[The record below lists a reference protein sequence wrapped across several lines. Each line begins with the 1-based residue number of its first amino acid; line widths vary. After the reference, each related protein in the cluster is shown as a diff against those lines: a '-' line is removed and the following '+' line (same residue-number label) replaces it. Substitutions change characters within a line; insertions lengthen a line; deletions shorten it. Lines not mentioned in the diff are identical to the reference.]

1 MRTTWL
7 RISVPKRRSR
17 AFATPPAATRAA
29 VSRALARSRIGR
41 RSSVPYL
48 SIPARS
54 AWPGRGRVIGSTWT
68 SSPGA
73 HTAMRSASQLTK
85 SLLGISSVSGLPM
98 VRPWRRPDFTIARS
112 VSIFMRPPRP

>member
-7 RISVPKRRSR
+7 RIWVPYRRSS
-17 AFATPPAATRAA
+17 ALATPPAATRAA

-54 AWPGRGRVIGSTWT
+54 ACPGRGSVIGSTAD
-68 SSPGA
+68 SGSQ
-73 HTAMRSASQLTK
+73 TAMRSADQFGK
-85 SLLGISSVSGLPM
+85 SRFAISSVRGLPI
-98 VRPWRRPDFTIARS
+98 VRPWRRPLFTCTRS
-112 VSIFMRPPRP
+112 FSIFIRPPRP